1 MRIIYVYVEE
11 RTLTLPSSFNCMPNF
26 LQSYP
31 QHYAICLTQNIG
43 EFPNLLLAQYML
55 LEDQTLTLS
64 SFFNCTIRLT
74 SARPRIAITI
84 VIFIHAWDSGSDSD
98 EGSESIGYGS
108 SDEPEDSV
116 DSDEPEDSVDS
127 DGDEMFPPRRPPVKT
142 LKEKASK
149 HSSKKRRVK

>member
-1 MRIIYVYVEE
+1 
-11 RTLTLPSSFNCMPNF
+11 
-26 LQSYP
+26 
-31 QHYAICLTQNIG
+31 
-43 EFPNLLLAQYML
+43 ML

-116 DSDEPEDSVDS
+116 DSD
-127 DGDEMFPPRRPPVKT
+127 GDEMFPPRRPPVKT